1 VRNFVM
7 IFGAEEKVRLAPTFD
22 EKPKSTEITPFWA
35 CSGYNVLAK
44 KGSLMTTAFYKL
56 LNPQ

>member
-35 CSGYNVLAK
+35 CSGYNVLA
-44 KGSLMTTAFYKL
+44 SQSIAIRTRF
-56 LNPQ
+56 